1 MRNQT
6 GKEQQESWEIKELVG
21 LNDQAVEKLV
31 EAVAMGKLAG
41 RCPWVREGDGKV
53 SRPPCLGRP
62 DPGSGSDPEDG
73 L

>member
-6 GKEQQESWEIKELVG
+6 EKEQQGVGEIKELVG

-41 RCPWVREGDGKV
+41 RCPWMKEGDGKV
-53 SRPPCLGRP
+53 SRPPCLGEL
-62 DPGSGSDPEDG
+62 GLEDG
-73 L
+73 PLEG